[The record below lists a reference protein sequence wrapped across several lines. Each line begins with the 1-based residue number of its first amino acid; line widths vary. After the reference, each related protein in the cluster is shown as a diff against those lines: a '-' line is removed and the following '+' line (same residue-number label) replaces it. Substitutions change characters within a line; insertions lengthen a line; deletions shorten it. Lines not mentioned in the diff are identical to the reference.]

1 MQYLKHITGM
11 NMPVIWLTS
20 TCIASAFKNTK
31 NTKTKYNYRYK
42 LIINFPISSKA
53 KRNDVLL
60 CISLIITYKAYIVC

>member
-1 MQYLKHITGM
+1 M

-20 TCIASAFKNTK
+20 IASAFNNTK

-53 KRNDVLL
+53 KRNDVLFVSDL
-60 CISLIITYKAYIVC
+60 LFSKR